1 MLKKLVGRAY
11 AAINAVTDR
20 ALLLVA
26 PVRADER
33 IEIEFAA
40 PAPSLKLAEPVETP
54 KPVEKPSPALVALT
68 SEAEL
73 AAARKRCEH
82 ARANFE
88 RLVRKHSGKGA
99 RRKGSL
105 KGLSL
110 EELRR
115 LEADFNKGALALAK
129 HTPPT
134 MAETPSTG
142 LGAVLLEK
150 LEATATESASA
161 EVIETKAEESVAEAA
176 PTEVV
181 ETKKLEAVKKAPP
194 PEYGSARRL
203 LASEYKGLLQEL
215 AKLRKVK
222 DLRELAHFHPEPI
235 RVRKRNLR
243 GLISRVRAEIDQV
256 KAEQAAAAE
265 RKKREAENREA
276 ALLQEYNAARAK
288 GASLP
293 PFNRWKRQ
301 QLLRDLAATA

>member
-1 MLKKLVGRAY
+1 MLKKMFGRACV
-11 AAINAVTDR
+11 ALVAVADR
-20 ALLLVA
+20 TLDLVA

-33 IEIEFAA
+33 IEVEIAA
-40 PAPSLKLAEPVETP
+40 PAPSLKLVEPIETP
-54 KPVEKPSPALVALT
+54 KPVEKPSPALIALA

-73 AAARKRCEH
+73 TAARKRCEQ

-88 RLVRKHSGKGA
+88 RLVRKNGGKGA

-115 LEADFNKGALALAK
+115 LEEDFNKGALALAK

-161 EVIETKAEESVAEAA
+161 EVVETKEEETVTEAA

-181 ETKKLEAVKKAPP
+181 ETEKVEAVEQAPP
-194 PEYGSARRL
+194 PEYGTARRL
-203 LASEYKGLLQEL
+203 LASEYATLLREL
-215 AKLRKVK
+215 AKLRKIR
-222 DLRELAHFHPEPI
+222 DLRELAHYHPEPI

-243 GLISRVRAEIDQV
+243 GLIARVQAEIDQI

-265 RKKREAENREA
+265 RKKREAEEREA
-276 ALLQEYNAARAK
+276 ALLAEYNRLRAK
-288 GASLP
+288 GSTLP
-293 PFNRWKRQ
+293 PFSRWKRQ
-301 QLLRDLAATA
+301 QLLRDHAAA